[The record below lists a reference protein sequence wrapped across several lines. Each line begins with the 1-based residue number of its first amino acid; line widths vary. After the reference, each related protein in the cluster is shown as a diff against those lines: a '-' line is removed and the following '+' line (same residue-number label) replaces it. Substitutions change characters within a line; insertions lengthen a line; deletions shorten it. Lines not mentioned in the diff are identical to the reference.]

1 MKTLRNNRGLL
12 SGFLAA
18 VLVLY
23 FCMTPVCAD
32 EVTDATEALPLFT
45 QPAET
50 VPLTQPTEATE
61 ETLSPETTQPAAETI
76 PPETTPDL
84 QENIPPETAASTQP
98 EETIPETAPA
108 EKVTMASI
116 SFAKTLE
123 AGTED
128 IDLQGTVVYADRG
141 LTVLQDRTGGICLT
155 FAQET
160 QVSPGLVMHVN
171 GTRTEEGLLV
181 QWHQIKG
188 STDLPEKEATLESAQ
203 ECTRVVV
210 RNAIFRNGTLVQGA
224 TVMPM
229 TPANPE
235 GIRPGDAVN
244 AWGVVVDSWFYAD
257 TVTPVKAAAPA
268 EKPQTV
274 TATPPDGILV
284 PGESIGLHCATENAA
299 IYYATSADGETYT
312 AYALY
317 DGEISAETT
326 PLHVRAYAVSPEG
339 EQGPETEFCFTA
351 EDVLE
356 EPENT
361 DWNLYFGLLH
371 AHTEISDGTGTVE
384 EAFAHAAQVPGLDF
398 FAVTDH
404 SESFD
409 NDDNGAITTD
419 GTTISAEWAAG
430 KDAAAKATTA
440 DFLGIFGYEMTWHDR
455 QQLGHINTFNTPGW
469 QSRSQEAFD
478 TLESYYEALT
488 KVPGSVSQFNH
499 PGVASGYFQNFANH
513 TPRYDAVIQLL
524 EVGSEDGYQAYAY
537 YTRALE
543 AGWHVAPT
551 NNQANHEGL
560 WGDASSVRTVVLAQ
574 ELTEE
579 SLYEAMR
586 NRRVYAT
593 EDCDLEIRYCLNGS
607 IMGSILKEPAHTVT
621 VSLMD
626 PTDTAIG
633 LVEVVAN
640 GDVTIARRQVDSP
653 TQRLEIPVSDEHT
666 YYYLRITQ
674 ADGDIAVTA
683 PVWVDLTVDAGI
695 AAFGADTEEPVQGE
709 EIQLSVELYNQE
721 SENFTVES
729 ITVLLAEA
737 VIHKAEV
744 PCTVPALDTFCYSFP
759 LRYDGLGSVEFTVQV
774 QGKVGN
780 IPHMAE
786 ATLALCFQPDEKDV
800 PLSAISYVRSG
811 ESGAVYKVRGYVTAG
826 TASAHSSFPET
837 IYLQDETG
845 GIAIRSFT
853 DRGIQ
858 VGAPLEVT
866 GVLTFRGGNPAL
878 QLLNYTLQEEDYYR
892 YVPRTMLHEAAMD
905 YEARGGQLLQV
916 EGQVVSL
923 TRTADGKGISRLV
936 LKDIRGDLATISI
949 EDTVFSD
956 ATGVNHLYGTIRT
969 GRTVRGKG
977 ILHKE
982 SDGTVVLRV
991 RNCDEVVY
999 VPPVADPS
1007 NPKTGDSFRLPMLCL
1022 SLFGSLLLLAD
1033 GIRRK
1038 RK

>member
-1 MKTLRNNRGLL
+1 
-12 SGFLAA
+12 
-18 VLVLY
+18 
-23 FCMTPVCAD
+23 
-32 EVTDATEALPLFT
+32 
-45 QPAET
+45 
-50 VPLTQPTEATE
+50 
-61 ETLSPETTQPAAETI
+61 
-76 PPETTPDL
+76 
-84 QENIPPETAASTQP
+84 
-98 EETIPETAPA
+98 
-108 EKVTMASI
+108 MASI
-116 SFAKTLE
+116 SFAKTLDT
-123 AGTED
+123 GTAD

-141 LTVLQDRTGGICLT
+141 QTVLQDRTGGICLT

-171 GTRTEEGLLV
+171 GTRTEDGLLV

-188 STDLPEKEATLESAQ
+188 SADLPEKEATLESAQ

-210 RNAIFRNGTLVQGA
+210 RNVIFRNGTLVQGA
-224 TVMPM
+224 TVMPI

-235 GIRPGDAVN
+235 GIQPGDAVN
-244 AWGVVVDSWFYAD
+244 AWGVVVDGWFYAD
-257 TVTPVKAAAPA
+257 TVTAVKAAAPA
-268 EKPQTV
+268 EKPQAV

-284 PGESIGLHCATENAA
+284 PGETIGLHCATENAA

-317 DGEISAETT
+317 EGEIPGEADRIY
-326 PLHVRAYAVSPEG
+326 VRAYAVSPEG

-351 EDVLE
+351 EDALE

-361 DWNLYFGLLH
+361 EWNLYFGLLH
-371 AHTEISDGTGTVE
+371 AHTDISDGTGTVE
-384 EAFAHAAQVPGLDF
+384 EAFAHASQVPGLDF

-404 SESFD
+404 SDSFD
-409 NDDNGAITTD
+409 NDDAGAITAD
-419 GTTISAEWAAG
+419 GSAISAEWAAG
-430 KDAAAKATTA
+430 KEAAARASTA
-440 DFLGIFGYEMTWHDR
+440 EFLGIFGYEMTWHDR

-469 QSRSQEAFD
+469 QSRSQEECS
-478 TLESYYEALT
+478 TLESYYEALA

-499 PGVASGYFQNFANH
+499 PGVTSGYFQNFTNY
-513 TPRYDAVIQLL
+513 TPQYDAVIQLL
-524 EVGSEDGYQAYAY
+524 EVGSEDGYQAYDY

-574 ELTEE
+574 TLTEE

-593 EDCDLEIRYCLNGS
+593 QDSDLEIHYSLNDG

-621 VSLMD
+621 VFVMD

-633 LVEVVAN
+633 LVEVVVN
-640 GDVTIARRQVDSP
+640 GDETIARRQVDSP
-653 TQRLEIPVSDEHT
+653 AQTLAIPVSDEYT

-674 ADGDIAVTA
+674 PDGDVAVTA

-695 AAFGADTEEPVQGE
+695 AAFAADTAEPVQGE
-709 EIQLSVELYNQE
+709 ELRISLNLYNHE
-721 SENFTVES
+721 SEDFSLETITILLNDAIIQEAKAPGTV
-729 ITVLLAEA
+729 A
-737 VIHKAEV
+737 
-744 PCTVPALDTFCYSFP
+744 ALGTFDYTFP
-759 LRYDGLGSVEFTVQV
+759 LRYDGLGTVELKAQV
-774 QGKVGN
+774 RGTIANV
-780 IPHMAE
+780 PHTAE
-786 ATLALCFQPDEKDV
+786 ETLTLCFQPDEKDV
-800 PLSAISYVRSG
+800 PLSAISYVRNG

-853 DRGIQ
+853 DSGIQ

-878 QLLNYTLQEEDYYR
+878 QLLNYTLLEEDYYR
-892 YVPRTMLHEAAMD
+892 YVPQTMLHEAAMN

-923 TRTADGKGISRLV
+923 TRTASGKGIARLV
-936 LKDIRGDLATISI
+936 LKDIRGDLAIVSI
-949 EDTVFSD
+949 EDTVVSD
-956 ATGVNHLYGTIRT
+956 STGVNHLYSNIRT
-969 GRTVRGKG
+969 GRTVRAMG
-977 ILHKE
+977 ILHRE

-1022 SLFGSLLLLAD
+1022 SLFGSLLLMAG